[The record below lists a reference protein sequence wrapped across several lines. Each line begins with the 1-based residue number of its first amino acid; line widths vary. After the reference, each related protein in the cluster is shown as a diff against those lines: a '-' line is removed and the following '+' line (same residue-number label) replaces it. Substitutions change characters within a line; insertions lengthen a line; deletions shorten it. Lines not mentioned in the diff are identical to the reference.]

1 MSKMCHLS
9 QVSQAIA
16 WDMPNNFYNNVY
28 AHVYVY
34 NLWKPYR
41 KV

>member
-16 WDMPNNFYNNVY
+16 WDMPNNFYSNVY
-28 AHVYVY
+28 AQKLLFII
-34 NLWKPYR
+34 NNNSNSL
-41 KV
+41 